1 MMIVAL
7 SNAIDDITNHKQMGK
22 LSTDEKNSILAP
34 VVSNVQMSLFPN
46 FRKLNLR
53 KMRWMDSPNYGDES
67 MYMKQAMEYY
77 ISEADVTLTAGKAD
91 VIQAIPDFLFANS
104 VFTDKAEAEKTDLLV
119 YNKLSRLP
127 ELRPTSCLP
136 IYTLNDNELK
146 LSPSASKVSLVYFRK
161 AKVPKLTTKIFFEEE
176 VYDISASDFQDID
189 LHPSMMQAVLIE
201 LMAYFGVNLDDQFAL
216 ELSTQLKQE
225 EQIKQQ

>member
-34 VVSNVQMSLFPN
+34 VVSNVQMSLFAN
-46 FRKLNLR
+46 FRKIVRR
-53 KMRWMDSPNYGDES
+53 KMQWMDSPNYGDES
-67 MYMKQAMEYY
+67 MYMKQAIEYY
-77 ISEADVTLTAGKAD
+77 ISEADIVLTAGKAN
-91 VIQAIPDFLFANS
+91 VVEAIPDFLFANS
-104 VFTDKAEAEKTDLLV
+104 LFTDKAEAEKTDMSV
-119 YNKLSRLP
+119 FNKLARLP
-127 ELRPTSCLP
+127 EMRPTTCLP

-146 LSPSASKVSLVYFRK
+146 LSPAADKASLVYFRK
-161 AKVPKLTTKIFFEEE
+161 ARVPKLTTKIFMEEE
-176 VYDISASDFQDID
+176 VNDTDSPDFQDID

-216 ELSTQLKQE
+216 ELSTQMKQE

>member
-7 SNAIDDITNHKQMGK
+7 SNAIDAITNHKQMGK

-34 VVSNVQMSLFPN
+34 VVSNVQMSLFAN
-46 FRKLNLR
+46 FRKIVRR
-53 KMRWMDSPNYGDES
+53 KMQWMDSPNYGDES
-67 MYMKQAMEYY
+67 MYIKQAIEYY
-77 ISEADVTLTAGKAD
+77 ISEADIVLTAGKAN
-91 VIQAIPDFLFANS
+91 VVEAIPDFLFANS
-104 VFTDKAEAEKTDLLV
+104 LFTDKAEAEKTDMSV
-119 YNKLSRLP
+119 FNKLARLP
-127 ELRPTSCLP
+127 EMRPTSCLP

-146 LSPSASKVSLVYFRK
+146 LSPAADKASLVYFRK
-161 AKVPKLTTKIFFEEE
+161 AKVPKLTTKIFMEEE
-176 VYDISASDFQDID
+176 VYDTDAPDFQDID

-216 ELSTQLKQE
+216 ELSTQMKQE